1 MSLPLAKMSLQAFLD
16 WENQQPG
23 RHEFYRGEVFA
34 MVGARRVHGIV
45 ALNVA
50 AALKTRL
57 QGRPCQAFIESM
69 KVRVADD
76 AVFYPDVF
84 VTCDA
89 RDLRTEMVFEH
100 PVLIVEVLS
109 ASTQA
114 FDRGAKFAAYRGL
127 TSLREYVLIDPE
139 TRGVEVFR
147 RNERGLFELHDQSG
161 AAALML
167 ASVDAGIPMDEV
179 FEGVQAEGTVGAPGS
194 DEPARQP

>member
-1 MSLPLAKMSLQAFLD
+1 MSLPLEKMSLQAFLD

-45 ALNVA
+45 VGNVF
-50 AALKTRL
+50 AALKSRL
-57 QGRPCQAFIESM
+57 RGRPCQAFVESM

-127 TSLREYVLIDPE
+127 DSLREYVLIDPD

-147 RNERGLFELHDQSG
+147 RNERGLFELHDQGG
-161 AAALML
+161 AAVLTL

-179 FEGVQAEGTVGAPGS
+179 FEGMQGE
-194 DEPARQP
+194 ARDDASA